1 MSHPYPK
8 ELEGEIHLPSGR
20 TISVRPIRPDDE
32 PALQLMIERLD
43 VIDSRWRFFHVVKSL
58 SHADA
63 ASFCR
68 IDYDRQM
75 ALVVED
81 ANGLAG
87 VARFYADA
95 DLAQAEFAILVRSDL
110 KRQGIGT
117 ALLSLLI
124 DVARRRGIGA
134 LVGDVMNE
142 NVPMRGLCLSLGLRA
157 ERHPDDSALSRMRL
171 QLGPLCSHNLL
182 GGLLLPVRER

>member
-1 MSHPYPK
+1 MNCPYPK
-8 ELEGEIHLPSGR
+8 ELESEIRLPSGR
-20 TISVRPIRPDDE
+20 TMSVRAIKPDDE

-58 SHADA
+58 SHTAA
-63 ASFCR
+63 ASFCQ

-81 ANGLAG
+81 GNGLAG
-87 VARFYADA
+87 VARYYSAP

-110 KRQGIGT
+110 KRRGIGT
-117 ALLSLLI
+117 ALLNMLI

-142 NVPMRGLCLSLGLRA
+142 NASMRGLCLSLGLRA
-157 ERHPDDSALSRMRL
+157 ERHPDDPALSRMRI
-171 QLGPLCSHNLL
+171 QLKPRSADRSLMSCRGPE
-182 GGLLLPVRER
+182 REH